1 MQQETFIWRH
11 KDLLDVDQL
20 TREEVFL
27 LLDTAAS
34 LHEVNLRSIK
44 KAPVLKGKSI
54 ILFFAEDSTRT
65 KTSFDIAG
73 KRLGADT
80 FGLSKSG
87 SSMQKGESLKDT
99 ALTLEAMHPDV
110 IVIRHQCSGAARFL
124 AERLP
129 SCSIVNAGD
138 GWHAHPTQALLD
150 AFTLRRHWNGE
161 FEGKTVLI
169 VGDCAHSRVFRSD
182 VQLLTLL
189 GVKVRICA
197 PRTLLPAGVE
207 SWPVEVFS
215 NLDEALPGVDVVMC
229 LRLQLERMAAGLLPD
244 MREYSARYCLN
255 PRHLELANPGAKVMH
270 PGPIMR
276 GNDVSAA
283 VADSP
288 DSLILTQ
295 VESGVAVRMAA
306 LFLLATRSDNGARA

>member
-1 MQQETFIWRH
+1 MQQEKINWRH

-20 TREEVFL
+20 TREEVFF

-73 KRLGADT
+73 KRLSADT
-80 FGLSKSG
+80 FALSKSG

-99 ALTLEAMHPDV
+99 SLTLEAMHPDV
-110 IVIRHQCSGAARFL
+110 IVIRHNCSGAAKFL
-124 AERLP
+124 ADRLE
-129 SCSIVNAGD
+129 CSVVNAGD

-150 AFTLRRHWNGE
+150 AFTLRRHWGDN
-161 FEGKTVLI
+161 FAGKTVLI

-189 GVKVRICA
+189 GARVRVCA
-197 PRTLLPAGVE
+197 PRTLLPAGIE

-215 NLDEALPGVDVVMC
+215 NLDKALVGVDLVMC

-255 PRHLELANPGAKVMH
+255 PRHLSLANPGVKIMH

-276 GNDVSAA
+276 GTDVSAA
-283 VADSP
+283 LADSK

-295 VESGVAVRMAA
+295 VESGVAVRMAV
-306 LFLLATRSDNGARA
+306 LFLLATRADGGRP

>member
-1 MQQETFIWRH
+1 M
-11 KDLLDVDQL
+11 
-20 TREEVFL
+20 
-27 LLDTAAS
+27 
-34 LHEVNLRSIK
+34 
-44 KAPVLKGKSI
+44 
-54 ILFFAEDSTRT
+54 
-65 KTSFDIAG
+65 
-73 KRLGADT
+73 
-80 FGLSKSG
+80 
-87 SSMQKGESLKDT
+87 
-99 ALTLEAMHPDV
+99 
-110 IVIRHQCSGAARFL
+110 

-138 GWHAHPTQALLD
+138 GWHAHPTQSLLD